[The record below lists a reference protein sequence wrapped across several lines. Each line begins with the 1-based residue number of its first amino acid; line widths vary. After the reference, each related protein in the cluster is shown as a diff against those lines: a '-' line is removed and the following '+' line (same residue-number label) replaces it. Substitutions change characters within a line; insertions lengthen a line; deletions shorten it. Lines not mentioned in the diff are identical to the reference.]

1 MPNGNQK
8 RNGFTLVELLVVIA
22 IIGVLIGLLLPAVQS
37 AREAARR
44 MQCSNHLKQL
54 GLAMHGYHTAHSS
67 LPYAA
72 NGRYW
77 GSWVRALLPYIEEQA
92 FYDQYDESVQYNQSP
107 NVELIARRI
116 AAYTCPSDSPS
127 ITWARG
133 VPNHNYVV
141 NLGNTSVWRT
151 SPLNGVDFERAPFHC
166 ENSAIKN
173 IPTYS
178 FADIRDGTTNTLMLG
193 EIRQGQNANDLRGL
207 TWFGPACG
215 FTTHNGPNSPVPDYL
230 DGGWCPSA
238 SQTLSDWPCQAASS
252 SNPQNFS
259 ARSQHPGGVHV
270 VLCDG
275 SVHFVSDNIALETWR
290 ALSSMAG
297 GELIRDAGF

>member
-1 MPNGNQK
+1 MRYKKNA
-8 RNGFTLVELLVVIA
+8 FTLVELLVVIA
-22 IIGVLIGLLLPAVQS
+22 IIGILIALLLPAVQS

-44 MQCSNHLKQL
+44 MHCSNNLKQL
-54 GLAMHGYHTAHSS
+54 GLAMHGYHTVHGS

-72 NGRYW
+72 NGRHW
-77 GSWVRALLPYIEEQA
+77 GSWVRAMLPYIEQQA
-92 FYDQYDESVQYNQSP
+92 MYDQYDEDTRYQVSP
-107 NVELIARRI
+107 NVELIRNRI
-116 AAYTCPSDSPS
+116 AAYTCPSDTATASWLDGR
-127 ITWARG
+127 I
-133 VPNHNYVV
+133 PNYNYAV

-151 SPLNGVDFERAPFHC
+151 SPLNGVEFERAPFY
-166 ENSAIKN
+166 NQNDPVIDN

-178 FADIRDGTTNTLMLG
+178 FSNIRDGTTNTLMLG
-193 EIRQGQNANDLRGL
+193 EIRQGQNDNDLRGL

-238 SQTLSDWPCQAASS
+238 SQNLPDWPCQAATS